1 MHLVEPRIN
10 LVVIN
15 LLLLL
20 SYAKCMQLASLC
32 QLFVLDVLYESV
44 AQPQLLVKYSLEHLN
59 FLTEL
64 LRLYEGDPLQ
74 MMACDPSQVLP
85 WMLRLPLVCLC
96 RWWCL
101 WLYQIIET
109 PDHIVNLGLLKNAI
123 YDNFINIRT
132 AIFEKSEEKV
142 LRII

>member
-10 LVVIN
+10 LVVVN

-20 SYAKCMQLASLC
+20 SYAKCMQLAGLC
-32 QLFVLDVLYESV
+32 QFFVLDMLYESV
-44 AQPQLLVKYSLEHLN
+44 AQAQLLVKYSLEHLN

-85 WMLRLPLVCLC
+85 
-96 RWWCL
+96 
-101 WLYQIIET
+101 
-109 PDHIVNLGLLKNAI
+109 
-123 YDNFINIRT
+123 
-132 AIFEKSEEKV
+132 
-142 LRII
+142 